1 MTQVTEVG
9 PTLCFLSY
17 SVQYIL
23 VCCRIL
29 DSGLKRRSGLL
40 LHQIRCIIPT
50 MFMFMHVLITKMYS
64 AFPPWPR
71 LGKRGGLF
79 PMLGGGLAGQVTM
92 LKQKMLCPCLL
103 CAASVF
109 SLHCLPYLTLLET
122 MILRLVNW
130 CVILALFYVWNEM
143 DQNTKLSLDHYYF
156 NALIRFS
163 KQLPAQLWQWIS
175 MFWFC
180 HIRTRNTFLVF
191 DVLSDR

>member
-1 MTQVTEVG
+1 MLAFTPDSVHNTYNVHVYACVDYQNLFSLLSLTFSMKDLWSFSYLVGVGVFSQV
-9 PTLCFLSY
+9 S
-17 SVQYIL
+17 
-23 VCCRIL
+23 
-29 DSGLKRRSGLL
+29 
-40 LHQIRCIIPT
+40 
-50 MFMFMHVLITKMYS
+50 
-64 AFPPWPR
+64 
-71 LGKRGGLF
+71 
-79 PMLGGGLAGQVTM
+79 MLE
-92 LKQKMLCPCLL
+92 QKMLCPCLL

-191 DVLSDR
+191 DVF